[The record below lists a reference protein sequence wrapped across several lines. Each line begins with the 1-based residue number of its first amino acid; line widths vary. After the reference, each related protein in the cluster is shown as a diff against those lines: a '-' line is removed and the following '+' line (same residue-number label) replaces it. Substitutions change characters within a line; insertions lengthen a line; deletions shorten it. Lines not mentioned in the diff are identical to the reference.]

1 MMPGSLFFAG
11 RVFCKYS
18 AVNLKMFSSAALRRC
33 VAMVCCGLFCMGAF
47 TLTSCSH
54 VPEGKFS
61 VDESLTAQITPQ
73 ENNRY
78 SVFFEL
84 ACKEEVQKESSS
96 ETSFIRL
103 ADVEAGKW
111 AEYHVSEGEKLF
123 RSAAIIQN
131 EKFECEYGFGIYA
144 KVKLQKIDAGRVSVI
159 GLIADVRRNKDGSVL
174 RKVYPLSFVCK
185 LNERI
190 KIYSFTSPLSAAL

>member
-1 MMPGSLFFAG
+1 MPGSLFFAG

-18 AVNLKMFSSAALRRC
+18 TVTLKMFSSAVLRRC

-47 TLTSCSH
+47 FLTSCGH

-84 ACKEEVQKESSS
+84 GCKERIPWSSFS
-96 ETSFIRL
+96 ETSFIRIPD
-103 ADVEAGKW
+103 AEAGKW
-111 AEYHVSEGEKLF
+111 AEYHVSEGDKLF
-123 RSAAIIQN
+123 MSSAIIQ
-131 EKFECEYGFGIYA
+131 I
-144 KVKLQKIDAGRVSVI
+144 GRASC
-159 GLIADVRRNKDGSVL
+159 R
-174 RKVYPLSFVCK
+174 
-185 LNERI
+185 ERV
-190 KIYSFTSPLSAAL
+190 

>member
-1 MMPGSLFFAG
+1 MPGSLFFVG

-18 AVNLKMFSSAALRRC
+18 AVKWQLFSSAALRRC

-47 TLTSCSH
+47 FLTSCSH

-61 VDESLTAQITPQ
+61 VDESLTAQIIPQ
-73 ENNRY
+73 ENHRY
-78 SVFFEL
+78 SIFFEL
-84 ACKEEVQKESSS
+84 GCKEELPWRSFS
-96 ETSFIRL
+96 ETSYIRIQD
-103 ADVEAGKW
+103 AEAGKW
-111 AEYHVSEGEKLF
+111 AEYHVSEGDKLF
-123 RSAAIIQN
+123 MSSAIIQE
-131 EKFECEYGFGIYA
+131 EKVECEYGFGIYA
-144 KVKLQKIDAGRVSVI
+144 KVKIQKIDAGRVFVI

-190 KIYSFTSPLSAAL
+190 KIYSFASPLSASL